1 MTPRDRA
8 GAGLMAPGWVSRLAA
23 LALSAGV
30 VFGLYLFVVA
40 PIVAG
45 YAETDAAVAQAAE
58 LLDRY
63 RRVAAART
71 GLQERLDAL
80 KSRQSEIGTYL
91 GGETDALAG
100 AELQELVN
108 ATVAKGGGGLRS
120 VQILPVKT
128 DGSFRR
134 IGVRVQMTA
143 TIAQVLRVLHG
154 LEAGSTL
161 LFVDNLEVSNRRAR
175 RRRNQP
181 VEMDPTLLVRLDL
194 FGYLI
199 PRSGDNDS

>member
-8 GAGLMAPGWVSRLAA
+8 GPGLMASDRVRRLAA
-23 LALSAGV
+23 LALSAAV
-30 VFGLYLFVVA
+30 VFGLYVFVVA

-45 YAETDAAVAQAAE
+45 YAETDAAVNQAAE

-63 RRVAAART
+63 RRVAATRPA
-71 GLQERLDAL
+71 LQDRLDIL
-80 KSRQSEIGTYL
+80 KSRQSEIGAYL
-91 GGETDALAG
+91 GGHTDALAG

-108 ATVAKGGGGLRS
+108 ATVAAGGGGLRS

-128 DGSFRR
+128 DGGFRR

-161 LFVDNLEVSNRRAR
+161 LFVDNLEVNNRRAR
-175 RRRNQP
+175 RRRNKP
-181 VEMDPTLLVRLDL
+181 VQMDPTLLVRLDL
-194 FGYLI
+194 FGYLR
-199 PRSGDNDS
+199 PEAG

>member
-1 MTPRDRA
+1 
-8 GAGLMAPGWVSRLAA
+8 MAPGWVSRLAA
-23 LALSAGV
+23 LALSAGIA
-30 VFGLYLFVVA
+30 FALYLFVVA
-40 PIVAG
+40 PIVTG
-45 YAETDAAVAQAAE
+45 YTQTDAAVAQAAE
-58 LLDRY
+58 LLERY
-63 RRVAAART
+63 RRVAAARPA
-71 GLQERLDAL
+71 LQERLDAL

-91 GGETDALAG
+91 SGETDALAG

-120 VQILPVKT
+120 VQILPVKA
-128 DGSFRR
+128 DGGFRR

-181 VEMDPTLLVRLDL
+181 VETDPTLLVRLDL

-199 PRSGDNDS
+199 PRSGENDP

>member
-1 MTPRDRA
+1 
-8 GAGLMAPGWVSRLAA
+8 MAPGWVSRLTA

-30 VFGLYLFVVA
+30 AFALYVFVVA
-40 PIVAG
+40 PVIAG
-45 YAETDAAVAQAAE
+45 YAETDAAVAQAAD

-63 RRVAAART
+63 RRVAAARPA
-71 GLQERLDAL
+71 LQQRLDAL
-80 KSRQSEIGTYL
+80 KSRQSAIGTYL
-91 GGETDALAG
+91 SGETDALAG

-120 VQILPVKT
+120 VQILPVKS
-128 DGSFRR
+128 DGGFRR

-143 TIAQVLRVLHG
+143 TIAQVLHVLHG

-175 RRRNQP
+175 RRRNQL

-194 FGYLI
+194 FGYLR
-199 PRSGDNDS
+199 PEAG

>member
-1 MTPRDRA
+1 
-8 GAGLMAPGWVSRLAA
+8 MAPGWVSRLAA

-30 VFGLYLFVVA
+30 AFACYLFVVA

-194 FGYLI
+194 FGYLR
-199 PRSGDNDS
+199 PEAG

>member
-1 MTPRDRA
+1 
-8 GAGLMAPGWVSRLAA
+8 MAPGWISRLAA

-30 VFGLYLFVVA
+30 VFALYAFVVA

-45 YAETDAAVAQAAE
+45 YAETNAAMIQAAE

-63 RRVAAART
+63 RRVAAARPA
-71 GLQERLDAL
+71 LQERLDVL
-80 KSRQSEIGTYL
+80 ELRQSEIGTYL
-91 GGETDALAG
+91 GGHTDALAG

-108 ATVAKGGGGLRS
+108 ATVAQGGGGLRS
-120 VQILPVKT
+120 VQILPVKA
-128 DGSFRR
+128 DSGFRR

-143 TIAQVLRVLHG
+143 TIGQVLHVLHG

-181 VEMDPTLLVRLDL
+181 VQMDPTLLVRLDL
-194 FGYLI
+194 FGYLR
-199 PRSGDNDS
+199 PEAG

>member
-1 MTPRDRA
+1 
-8 GAGLMAPGWVSRLAA
+8 MAPGWASRLAA

-30 VFGLYLFVVA
+30 AFACYLFVVA

-120 VQILPVKT
+120 VQILPVKA

>member
-1 MTPRDRA
+1 
-8 GAGLMAPGWVSRLAA
+8 MAPGWVSRLAA

-30 VFGLYLFVVA
+30 AFAAYIFVVA
-40 PIVAG
+40 PIIAG
-45 YAETDAAVAQAAE
+45 YAETAAAVDQAAE

-63 RRVAAART
+63 RRVAAARPA
-71 GLQERLDAL
+71 LQERLDAL

-108 ATVAKGGGGLRS
+108 ATVAAGGGGLRS
-120 VQILPVKT
+120 VQILPVKA
-128 DGSFRR
+128 DAGFQR

-194 FGYLI
+194 FGYLR
-199 PRSGDNDS
+199 PEAG

>member
-1 MTPRDRA
+1 
-8 GAGLMAPGWVSRLAA
+8 MAPGWVSRLAA

-30 VFGLYLFVVA
+30 VFALYVFVAA

-45 YAETDAAVAQAAE
+45 YAETDAAVVQATE

-63 RRVAAART
+63 RRIAAGRPA
-71 GLQERLDAL
+71 LQERLEAL

-91 GGETDALAG
+91 SGGTDALAG

-108 ATVAKGGGGLRS
+108 ATVARGGGGLRS
-120 VQILPVKT
+120 VQILPVKA
-128 DGSFRR
+128 DGGFRR

-154 LEAGSTL
+154 FEAGSKL
-161 LFVDNLEVSNRRAR
+161 LFVDKLEVSNRRAR
-175 RRRNQP
+175 RRRKQP

-194 FGYLI
+194 FGYLR
-199 PRSGDNDS
+199 PEAG

>member
-1 MTPRDRA
+1 
-8 GAGLMAPGWVSRLAA
+8 MAPGWVSRLAA

-30 VFGLYLFVVA
+30 AFALYVFVAA

-45 YAETDAAVAQAAE
+45 YAETDAAVAQATD

-63 RRVAAART
+63 RRVAAARPA
-71 GLQERLDAL
+71 LQERLDAL

-91 GGETDALAG
+91 SGETDALAG

-108 ATVAKGGGGLRS
+108 TTVAKGGGGLRS
-120 VQILPVKT
+120 VQILPVKA
-128 DGSFRR
+128 DGGFRR

-194 FGYLI
+194 FGYL
-199 PRSGDNDS
+199 PPEAG

>member
-1 MTPRDRA
+1 
-8 GAGLMAPGWVSRLAA
+8 MAPGWVSRLAA

-30 VFGLYLFVVA
+30 VFGLYIFVAA
-40 PIVAG
+40 PIVAS

-63 RRVAAART
+63 RRVAAARPA
-71 GLQERLDAL
+71 LQERLDAL

-100 AELQELVN
+100 AKLQELVN
-108 ATVAKGGGGLRS
+108 ATVAAGGGALRS
-120 VQILPVKT
+120 VQILPAKA
-128 DGSFRR
+128 DGGFRR

-143 TIAQVLRVLHG
+143 TIAQVLHVLHG
-154 LEAGSTL
+154 LDAGSTL

-175 RRRNQP
+175 RRRKQQ

-194 FGYLI
+194 FGYLT
-199 PRSGDNDS
+199 PGAR

>member
-1 MTPRDRA
+1 MPLT
-8 GAGLMAPGWVSRLAA
+8 
-23 LALSAGV
+23 
-30 VFGLYLFVVA
+30 
-40 PIVAG
+40 
-45 YAETDAAVAQAAE
+45 QATE

-63 RRVAAART
+63 RRVAAARPA
-71 GLQERLDAL
+71 LQERLDAL
-80 KSRQSEIGTYL
+80 KSQQSEIGTYL

-108 ATVAKGGGGLRS
+108 GTVAKSGGGLRS
-120 VQILPVKT
+120 VQILPVKA
-128 DGSFRR
+128 DGGFRR

-175 RRRNQP
+175 RRRNRRDK
-181 VEMDPTLLVRLDL
+181 VWLWTR
-194 FGYLI
+194 
-199 PRSGDNDS
+199 RC

>member
-1 MTPRDRA
+1 
-8 GAGLMAPGWVSRLAA
+8 MAPGWVSRLAA

-30 VFGLYLFVVA
+30 AFAVYLFAVV

-63 RRVAAART
+63 RRVAAARPA
-71 GLQERLDAL
+71 LQERLDAL

-91 GGETDALAG
+91 TGETDALAG

-108 ATVAKGGGGLRS
+108 ATVARGGGALRS
-120 VQILPVKT
+120 VQILPVKA
-128 DGSFRR
+128 DGGFRR

-143 TIAQVLRVLHG
+143 TIAQVLSVLHG

-181 VEMDPTLLVRLDL
+181 VVLNPTLLVRLDL

>member
-1 MTPRDRA
+1 
-8 GAGLMAPGWVSRLAA
+8 MAPGWVSRLAA

-30 VFGLYLFVVA
+30 AFALYLFVVA
-40 PIVAG
+40 PIVTG
-45 YAETDAAVAQAAE
+45 YTQTDAAVAQAAE
-58 LLDRY
+58 LLERY
-63 RRVAAART
+63 RRVAAARPA
-71 GLQERLDAL
+71 LQERLDAL

-91 GGETDALAG
+91 SGETDALAG

-120 VQILPVKT
+120 VQILPVKA
-128 DGSFRR
+128 DGGFRR

-181 VEMDPTLLVRLDL
+181 VETDPTLLVRLDL

-199 PRSGDNDS
+199 PRRGDNDP

>member
-1 MTPRDRA
+1 
-8 GAGLMAPGWVSRLAA
+8 MAPGWVSRLAA

-30 VFGLYLFVVA
+30 AFAFYVFVVA
-40 PIVAG
+40 PIVVG
-45 YAETDAAVAQAAE
+45 YAETDAAVAQATE

-63 RRVAAART
+63 RRVAAARPA
-71 GLQERLDAL
+71 LQERLDTL

-108 ATVAKGGGGLRS
+108 ATVAKSGGGLRS
-120 VQILPVKT
+120 VQILPVKD
-128 DGSFRR
+128 DGGFRR

-143 TIAQVLRVLHG
+143 SIAQVLRVLHG

-194 FGYLI
+194 FGYLH
-199 PRSGDNDS
+199 PEAG

>member
-1 MTPRDRA
+1 
-8 GAGLMAPGWVSRLAA
+8 MAPGWVSRLAA
-23 LALSAGV
+23 LAVSAGV
-30 VFGLYLFVVA
+30 AFALYLFVVA

-45 YAETDAAVAQAAE
+45 YAETDAAMTQAAE

-63 RRVAAART
+63 RRVAAARPA
-71 GLQERLDAL
+71 LQERLGAL
-80 KSRQSEIGTYL
+80 TSRQSEIGAYL
-91 GGETDALAG
+91 GGGTDALAG

-108 ATVAKGGGGLRS
+108 ATVAKGDGGLRS
-120 VQILPVKT
+120 MQILPVKA
-128 DGSFRR
+128 DGGFRR

-143 TIAQVLRVLHG
+143 NIAHVLRVLHG

-194 FGYLI
+194 FGYLR
-199 PRSGDNDS
+199 PEAR

>member
-1 MTPRDRA
+1 
-8 GAGLMAPGWVSRLAA
+8 MAPGWVSRLAA

-30 VFGLYLFVVA
+30 VFGLYVFVVA

-45 YAETDAAVAQAAE
+45 YAETDAAVNQAAE

-63 RRVAAART
+63 RRVAAARPA
-71 GLQERLDAL
+71 LQDRLDTL

-91 GGETDALAG
+91 GGHTDALAG

-108 ATVAKGGGGLRS
+108 ATVAAGGGGLRS

-128 DGSFRR
+128 DGGFRR

-175 RRRNQP
+175 RRRNQQ

-194 FGYLI
+194 FGYL
-199 PRSGDNDS
+199 RSEAG

>member
-1 MTPRDRA
+1 
-8 GAGLMAPGWVSRLAA
+8 MAPGWISRLAA
-23 LALSAGV
+23 FALSAGV
-30 VFGLYLFVVA
+30 ALALYLFVVA

-45 YAETDAAVAQAAE
+45 YAETDAAVAQATE
-58 LLDRY
+58 LLNGY
-63 RRVAAART
+63 RRVAAAQPV
-71 GLQERLDAL
+71 LQERLDAL

-91 GGETDALAG
+91 SGETDALAG

-108 ATVAKGGGGLRS
+108 ATVEKGGGGLRS
-120 VQILPVKT
+120 VQILPVKA
-128 DGSFRR
+128 DGGFRR

-181 VEMDPTLLVRLDL
+181 VEMDPTLLLRLDL
-194 FGYLI
+194 FGYLH
-199 PRSGDNDS
+199 PEAG

>member
-1 MTPRDRA
+1 
-8 GAGLMAPGWVSRLAA
+8 MAPGWISRLAA

-30 VFGLYLFVVA
+30 VFALYAFVVA

-45 YAETDAAVAQAAE
+45 YAETNAAMIQAAE

-63 RRVAAART
+63 RRVAAARPA
-71 GLQERLDAL
+71 LQERLDVL
-80 KSRQSEIGTYL
+80 ELRQAEIGTYL
-91 GGETDALAG
+91 GGHTDALAG

-120 VQILPVKT
+120 VQILPVKA
-128 DGSFRR
+128 DSGFRR

-143 TIAQVLRVLHG
+143 TIGQVLHVLHG

-181 VEMDPTLLVRLDL
+181 VQMDPTLLVRLDL
-194 FGYLI
+194 FGYLR
-199 PRSGDNDS
+199 PEAG

>member
-1 MTPRDRA
+1 
-8 GAGLMAPGWVSRLAA
+8 MAPRWIRRLAA

-30 VFGLYLFVVA
+30 AFALYLFVVA

-63 RRVAAART
+63 RRVAAARPA
-71 GLQERLDAL
+71 LQERLDAL

-108 ATVAKGGGGLRS
+108 ATVANGGGGLRS
-120 VQILPVKT
+120 VQILPVKA
-128 DGSFRR
+128 DGGFRR
-134 IGVRVQMTA
+134 IGS
-143 TIAQVLRVLHG
+143 
-154 LEAGSTL
+154 GS
-161 LFVDNLEVSNRRAR
+161 R
-175 RRRNQP
+175 
-181 VEMDPTLLVRLDL
+181 
-194 FGYLI
+194 
-199 PRSGDNDS
+199 

>member
-1 MTPRDRA
+1 
-8 GAGLMAPGWVSRLAA
+8 MAPGWVSRLAA

-30 VFGLYLFVVA
+30 AFAFYLFVVA

-63 RRVAAART
+63 RRVVAART

-120 VQILPVKT
+120 VQILPVKA

>member
-1 MTPRDRA
+1 
-8 GAGLMAPGWVSRLAA
+8 MASGWVSRVAA

-30 VFGLYLFVVA
+30 AFALYLFVVA

-45 YAETDAAVAQAAE
+45 YAETGAAVAQAAE

-63 RRVAAART
+63 RRVAAARPA
-71 GLQERLDAL
+71 LQERLDAL
-80 KSRQSEIGTYL
+80 KARQSEIGTYL
-91 GGETDALAG
+91 SGETDALAG

-108 ATVAKGGGGLRS
+108 TTVAKGGGGLRS
-120 VQILPVKT
+120 VQILPVKA
-128 DGSFRR
+128 DGGFRR

-181 VEMDPTLLVRLDL
+181 VELDPTLLVRLDL

-199 PRSGDNDS
+199 PKSPEAG

>member
-1 MTPRDRA
+1 
-8 GAGLMAPGWVSRLAA
+8 MAPGWVSRLAA

-30 VFGLYLFVVA
+30 AFACYLFVVA

-120 VQILPVKT
+120 VQILPVKA

>member
-1 MTPRDRA
+1 
-8 GAGLMAPGWVSRLAA
+8 MAPGWVSRLAA

-30 VFGLYLFVVA
+30 AFAFYLFVVA

-45 YAETDAAVAQAAE
+45 YAETDAEVAEAAE

-63 RRVAAART
+63 RRVVAART

-120 VQILPVKT
+120 VQILPVKA
-128 DGSFRR
+128 DGSFRP
-134 IGVRVQMTA
+134 IGVRVQMTP
-143 TIAQVLRVLHG
+143 TIAQVLRLLHG